1 MPVMTAS
8 ASDFASLC
16 KANRLALGLAAF
28 LIIGNGKGWK
38 PSLQLFCDKIFKD
51 FGQSV
56 TGSISL
62 VASSF
67 VD

>member
-1 MPVMTAS
+1 MGS
-8 ASDFASLC
+8 
-16 KANRLALGLAAF
+16 R
-28 LIIGNGKGWK
+28 KGWK
-38 PSLQLFCDKIFKD
+38 PSLQLFCDEIFKD